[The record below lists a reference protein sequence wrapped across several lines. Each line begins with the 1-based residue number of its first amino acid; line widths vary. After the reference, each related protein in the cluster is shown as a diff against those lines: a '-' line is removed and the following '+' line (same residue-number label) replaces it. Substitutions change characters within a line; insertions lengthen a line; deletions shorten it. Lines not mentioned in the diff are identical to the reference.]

1 MGMGTD
7 NKSDLIMEASA
18 RVFPRLGYHNATV
31 EDILQEANIARST
44 FYVYFPNKRE
54 LFINVVTDI
63 MTNILEMIES
73 GVSAITERFGVP
85 EDERPPASELVVALV
100 DLMGQVFAF
109 IAANRGMT
117 RMFFNDLVG
126 IDEDMTRIFNEF
138 QDRFTGDFERL
149 MVFGSDINFLRDVNN
164 RRAAEF
170 IVGGLIH
177 MARNISAEIGDYDVN
192 EISAE
197 IVDIQLNGL
206 LLEPVR

>member
-1 MGMGTD
+1 MGTD

-31 EDILQEANIARST
+31 EDILKEANIARST

-54 LFINVVTDI
+54 LFINLVTAI
-63 MTNILEMIES
+63 TTNILETIEG
-73 GVSAITERFGVP
+73 GVSAITDRFGVP
-85 EDERPPASELVVALV
+85 EDVRPPDSELVVALV
-100 DLMGQVFAF
+100 ELMGQVFAF

-126 IDEDMTRIFNEF
+126 IDEDMTRIFYDF

-149 MVFGSDINFLRDVNN
+149 MAFGADIKFLRKVNN

-177 MARNISAEIGDYDVN
+177 MARDISAGKGEYDVD
-192 EISAE
+192 EISRG
-197 IVDIQLNGL
+197 IVDMQLNGL
-206 LLEPVR
+206 LLEPAR